1 MQINIDLGERSYPV
15 IIGEALLTQL
25 VDHIAPFIKADQLC
39 IVSNDTIAPLYLDAV
54 IAQLSPRYSVISV
67 VLPDG
72 ERYKNLET
80 LNLIYSA
87 LLEHGCNRDVT
98 LIALGGGIVGDMTGF
113 AAASF
118 MRGVDFIQIPTTL
131 LAQVDSSVGGK
142 TGVNHV
148 FGKNMIGAFYQ
159 PKCVLIDVNVL
170 ETLPQRELCAGLAE
184 VIKYALILNKAFLS
198 WLGDN
203 MNKLLSLDKQALA
216 YAIKMSCESKAYVVS
231 RDEKEKGLRAILNLG
246 HTFGHALEAYYQY
259 RGLLHGEAVAI
270 GMAMALELS
279 RLMGNITDQE
289 CQLAIKLLQSAQL
302 PTTTKEQIPLET
314 LFAYMK
320 VDKKAESGKI
330 RLVLLETMG
339 KAFVSDSFDMQLV
352 KQAMLSRM
360 PDEQES

>member
-1 MQINIDLGERSYPV
+1 MHINIDLGERSYPV

-25 VDHIAPFIKADQLC
+25 VEHIAPFIKAEQIC
-39 IVSNDTIAPLYLDAV
+39 IVSNDTVAPLYLNLVAE
-54 IAQLSPRYSVISV
+54 QLSSRYAVISV

-72 ERYKNLET
+72 EHYKNLET

-142 TGVNHV
+142 TGVNHAL
-148 FGKNMIGAFYQ
+148 GKNMIGAFYQ

-170 ETLPQRELCAGLAE
+170 ETLPKRELCAGLAE
-184 VIKYALILNKAFLS
+184 VIKYALILDKAFLS
-198 WLGDN
+198 WLESN
-203 MNKLLSLDKQALA
+203 MSKLLLLDKQALA
-216 YAIKMSCESKAYVVS
+216 YAIRVSCESKAYVVS
-231 RDEKEKGLRAILNLG
+231 QDEKEKGLRAILNLG

-259 RGLLHGEAVAI
+259 RALLHGEAVAI

-289 CQLAIKLLQSAQL
+289 CQAGIKLLHLAQL
-302 PTTTKEQIPLET
+302 PTINKEQIPLET

-320 VDKKAESGKI
+320 VDKKAQSGEI

-339 KAFVSDSFDMQLV
+339 KAFVSNDFDIELV

-360 PDEQES
+360 PVEKEI